1 MIRIHKYMATA
12 ALVVLPLC
20 ATAQTNGSNSPYSRY
35 GFGLLG
41 DGGNAFNKG
50 MSGTA
55 YGMRNGKEINTKN
68 PASYAAL
75 DSLSFIF
82 DFGMSLQNGNFA
94 QDGKKTNAHN
104 TSIDYVSA
112 GFRMAPRL
120 GMSLGMMPF
129 STVGYKITSPTTTNV
144 NNEGMTSTQSSTF
157 KGDGGLHV
165 AYVGVGYAPIKP
177 LSLGV
182 NVGYLWGDI
191 EHNSTM
197 QSAAMSSSDAVT
209 TTRTYSTDIRTYKVD
224 FGLQYEQRLNK
235 KNSLTLGA
243 TYGLGH
249 DVNRMAQVSTKR
261 TVSTNTLLSDST
273 LNCKNAFQLPHTFG
287 VGLTWTYNNAL
298 RVGVDYTLQK
308 WSKVYYPMIN
318 DNATAYDKQNGLFN
332 DVHKVSLG
340 AEYIPNAEGIH
351 WRDRVR
357 YRAGVSYATGYT
369 KINNVDGPK
378 DIQASLGVALPIVNR
393 YNNRTYLNLSAQY
406 EHVKPKVAGMVTEN
420 YLRLCIGIT
429 FNERWFM
436 KWKAE

>member
-1 MIRIHKYMATA
+1 M
-12 ALVVLPLC
+12 
-20 ATAQTNGSNSPYSRY
+20 
-35 GFGLLG
+35 
-41 DGGNAFNKG
+41 
-50 MSGTA
+50 
-55 YGMRNGKEINTKN
+55 
-68 PASYAAL
+68 
-75 DSLSFIF
+75 
-82 DFGMSLQNGNFA
+82 
-94 QDGKKTNAHN
+94 
-104 TSIDYVSA
+104 
-112 GFRMAPRL
+112 
-120 GMSLGMMPF
+120 
-129 STVGYKITSPTTTNV
+129 
-144 NNEGMTSTQSSTF
+144 
-157 KGDGGLHV
+157 
-165 AYVGVGYAPIKP
+165 
-177 LSLGV
+177 
-182 NVGYLWGDI
+182 
-191 EHNSTM
+191 
-197 QSAAMSSSDAVT
+197 
-209 TTRTYSTDIRTYKVD
+209 
-224 FGLQYEQRLNK
+224 QYEQRLNK

-298 RVGVDYTLQK
+298 RVGIDYTLQK

-318 DNATAYDKQNGLFN
+318 DNATAYDKQKGLFN